1 MVFFAWQGQFF
12 QPGEKCLRPV
22 VMEAQKLSVFMVGV
36 KEYLVFCQ
44 KPFPKL
50 RIQQIVRQAFRFLW
64 RIGAANTTQ
73 AGQMPQQFGLIRKV
87 MVEIPY
93 FGGNTLTLIPVCFR
107 DLQICGECSVIQQF
121 FRSLRCICPADNL
134 GRGKIARSI
143 ASCDVNAVL
152 AIPCGNLAIF
162 RNQAVSAVVECF
174 QECRAIFQWLLL
186 GELGNNF
193 GQLMALISATVDNSS
208 HLNFLS
214 GVYRILRFRSANTS
228 EARRD

>member
-1 MVFFAWQGQFF
+1 
-12 QPGEKCLRPV
+12 
-22 VMEAQKLSVFMVGV
+22 MEAQKLSVFMVGV

-50 RIQQIVRQAFRFLW
+50 RIQQIVRQAFRFL
-64 RIGAANTTQ
+64 RIIGAANTTQ
-73 AGQMPQQFGLIRKV
+73 AGQMPQRFGLIRNV

-143 ASCDVNAVL
+143 AACDVNAVL

-174 QECRAIFQWLLL
+174 QECRAIFQRFLL

-193 GQLMALISATVDNSS
+193 HSCVIFVAACAQNMVNVSLGNE
-208 HLNFLS
+208 HRKS
-214 GVYRILRFRSANTS
+214 GGCRLDTLRFCDRFNLLGFRW
-228 EARRD
+228 EE